1 MLSPQCHHTTNGCHY
16 PTITLGNGHLCWSSW
31 IQSLQ
36 PGMGW
41 FPTLPADKEAQT
53 WVCFCHLCPQHLP
66 LRTVPALPCRQGEH
80 STARMWA
87 GAGGC
92 GVIPSHRDGALGMLL
107 MGQSS
112 AEAECV
118 MCWCWD
124 LRPGGKS
131 LSSSNGTSLGVSW
144 SRGTLLQGR
153 LVPLVEGQGGGKVMS
168 CSRATTAA
176 L

>member
-1 MLSPQCHHTTNGCHY
+1 M
-16 PTITLGNGHLCWSSW
+16 
-31 IQSLQ
+31 
-36 PGMGW
+36 
-41 FPTLPADKEAQT
+41 
-53 WVCFCHLCPQHLP
+53 
-66 LRTVPALPCRQGEH
+66 
-80 STARMWA
+80 
-87 GAGGC
+87 
-92 GVIPSHRDGALGMLL
+92 IPSHRDGALGMLL